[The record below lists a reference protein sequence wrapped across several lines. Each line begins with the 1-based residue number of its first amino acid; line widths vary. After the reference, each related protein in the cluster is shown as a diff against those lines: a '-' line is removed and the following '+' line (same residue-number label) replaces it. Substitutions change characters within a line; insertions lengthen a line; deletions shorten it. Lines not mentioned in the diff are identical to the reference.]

1 MRHRRTTFM
10 QIRRCVPMPERQR
23 SCADRSY
30 TPWIFP
36 DTDAPLGEE
45 RSELFGG
52 CVVIKGKGKRGVE
65 SSWKGG
71 LYGLRKPELEDVEFT
86 AVPYPYWNNRG
97 EGEMIVWMRAL

>member
-1 MRHRRTTFM
+1 M
-10 QIRRCVPMPERQR
+10 
-23 SCADRSY
+23 
-30 TPWIFP
+30 
-36 DTDAPLGEE
+36 APLREE
-45 RSELFGG
+45 HSELFGG